1 MILYKNHQNQF
12 LIPVFMGMIM
22 VLLNIVPV
30 MSYFNTKTTNT
41 DSLPVVAASKKME
54 KIATIDKAD
63 IGEIEVPVLGGS
75 NNVSVASSSTYVA
88 PASSVCANT
97 PTPGYNQISVCGRII
112 PISHL
117 SSSSKTDNYSPA
129 AGVAVKWGAYNFI
142 FGHNSYDVFG
152 GIHNL
157 LQVGDPLIVNLD
169 GYEMVYRFD
178 YYAMNSNSI
187 INKDGSIGIDKQFLP
202 RNGSNSMA
210 LMTCAPWVINGDYK
224 NGGSPDRFGFVFVK

>member
-1 MILYKNHQNQF
+1 
-12 LIPVFMGMIM
+12 MIM

-30 MSYFNTKTTNT
+30 MSYFNTKATNT

-112 PISHL
+112 PL
-117 SSSSKTDNYSPA
+117 YYSA
-129 AGVAVKWGAYNFI
+129 AYARETPPNGMAAKWTKGNFI
-142 FGHNSYDVFG
+142 FGNTYVHITICDRY
-152 GIHNL
+152 I
-157 LQVGDPLIVNLD
+157 
-169 GYEMVYRFD
+169 YRL
-178 YYAMNSNSI
+178 SRR
-187 INKDGSIGIDKQFLP
+187 NKTRRSKE
-202 RNGSNSMA
+202 
-210 LMTCAPWVINGDYK
+210 
-224 NGGSPDRFGFVFVK
+224 